1 MRGVRINYIYLSSP
15 LNFVDQRRD
24 SMYFTMAKTNKQ
36 TNKQTNKITKHLPG
50 NTNNAER
57 DKYTIIRKGEMN
69 A

>member
-36 TNKQTNKITKHLPG
+36 TNEITKHLPG

>member
-1 MRGVRINYIYLSSP
+1 
-15 LNFVDQRRD
+15 
-24 SMYFTMAKTNKQ
+24 MYFTMAKTNKL
-36 TNKQTNKITKHLPG
+36 TNEITKHLPG

>member
-36 TNKQTNKITKHLPG
+36 TNKQTNKE
-50 NTNNAER
+50 NNE
-57 DKYTIIRKGEMN
+57 TLTW
-69 A
+69 

>member
-36 TNKQTNKITKHLPG
+36 TKQR
-50 NTNNAER
+50 NTYLVTQIMLREINTQLLG
-57 DKYTIIRKGEMN
+57 KVK
-69 A
+69 